1 MFNISI
7 GFISLLCGA
16 YIIGALPIGYWI
28 AQWAG
33 IQDIRRY
40 GSGNIGATN
49 VARALGLHFFF
60 VVFFLDALK
69 AFLCLKLCAEL
80 GYSPFVAMLCAYALL
95 IGNAY
100 SFLLQGS
107 GGKGMAT
114 FAGIMLALNPGLCV
128 ALAMT
133 WLAALSFVRVV
144 GIASV
149 FTACMLPFY
158 ALLFTNLYGFVFLLS
173 IAFWIVHRHKEN
185 VRVYYAGR

>member
-1 MFNISI
+1 MFNLSI
-7 GFISLLCGA
+7 RLFTLLFGA
-16 YIIGALPIGYWI
+16 YIIGALPIGFWI

-69 AFLCLKLCAEL
+69 AFLYLKACAEF

-128 ALAMT
+128 ALRMT
-133 WLAALSFVRVV
+133 WLAALFFVRVV

-149 FTACMLPFY
+149 FTACILPFY
-158 ALLFTNLYGFVFLLS
+158 ALLFTNFYGFVFLLS
-173 IAFWIVHRHKEN
+173 IAFWIVHRHREN